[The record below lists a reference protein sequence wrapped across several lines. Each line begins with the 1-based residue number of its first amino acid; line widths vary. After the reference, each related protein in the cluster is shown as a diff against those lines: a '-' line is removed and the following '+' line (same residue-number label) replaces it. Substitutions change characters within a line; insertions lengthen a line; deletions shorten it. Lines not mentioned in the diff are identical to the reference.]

1 MRNLKLT
8 LDPQPNRSASYT
20 YNFIYG
26 VPAEVYSFSHSIR
39 ISSFHTYTYRQK
51 ILVKFYKSASNK
63 SFWKMF
69 GKNFFTNKLKSSTL
83 MSLSGKLANFTL
95 ATLISLHY
103 NIYEDRV
110 KLATFKIGYL
120 N

>member
-1 MRNLKLT
+1 
-8 LDPQPNRSASYT
+8 
-20 YNFIYG
+20 
-26 VPAEVYSFSHSIR
+26 
-39 ISSFHTYTYRQK
+39 
-51 ILVKFYKSASNK
+51 
-63 SFWKMF
+63 MF